1 MKNLLIRLVLI
12 TGNLFAQ
19 IYNFHYYNSS
29 NGLTSTSITSLSQDK
44 QGYIWIGTTS
54 SVFRYDGYNFEEV
67 GLWHSE
73 LRTEISGLGELKN
86 QMWIATLTK
95 GLFIVKGNKEV
106 INLNNRFANLPKKIK
121 VLKKEADKLL
131 LISQNNEFYVA
142 HNDSV
147 VTKILVDALLPQTNF
162 NDIISIDNGYAIAS
176 DEGLIIFQ
184 YNRVKYKFIQNK
196 SGKTLQVKAVSL
208 DKNGNIIFLTSNG
221 SIYKIENY
229 NLVEIYNSNNNYS
242 KFSILI
248 DQNNFIWAGFDDGI
262 LRIEN
267 KKENFIGYANGLP
280 HQVVT
285 SLFEDREGNIW
296 IGTLNGIAK
305 LNSLAIKNYPSLFPK
320 VTSSIYKILKNG
332 KEISVFSDE
341 GVSVFNTLNST
352 YFNYPFNFSNHNNVN
367 DAVELSGNSKLIAT
381 NNGLYIWQGNKI
393 NLSPLN
399 SQIVSKKILSL
410 AKGSGNKIYIG
421 TDSGL
426 FIFQANKLIDY
437 LSVDNVLPSN
447 EINSILVTRSEEVW
461 LGTESGLVK
470 YADGNALVLRTGN
483 GLINNYVTS
492 LSEDSEGRIWI
503 GTKKGLSSF
512 KNGRFNNFI
521 PKILGNK
528 VDEINDVI
536 PVKENQIWIAT
547 TRGIFIIKNGVE
559 YSSLTAS
566 DGLLSDFI
574 TDLEYEP
581 QSDVIFVGTNSGLT
595 TIELKYLKKSPLSYK
610 IFFTKFSTEKRNY
623 NFDQLKISEDEG
635 SIQIIVSIFSF
646 FDEKKIIYRYRIK
659 EFEDNWNYLTG
670 SNEIVYKSLP
680 SGNYTLIVQASI
692 DGINWLKNSAEL
704 KFEVQSGLLK
714 NFIFYGSI
722 LISLV
727 FITSLIVF
735 IRNKI
740 RSKKINV
747 NESETKTETNILSDI
762 QDDNQDTLKKNY
774 ELQELEEI
782 KRRLED
788 KVETLKNVLLEKEQK
803 IEALKNENI
812 KLKRQ
817 IEELELSLKSK
828 PDTIEEEPEFV
839 EKSRIEIIVKNSEEA
854 EEIKRYI
861 EALEKCNWSIRAAAK
876 LLNIPHSTFHYRL
889 KKLNLLKNK

>member
-1 MKNLLIRLVLI
+1 MKNLLINLLLI

-29 NGLTSTSITSLSQDK
+29 NGLTSTSITSLSQDN

-67 GLWHSE
+67 GLWHNE
-73 LRTEISGLGELKN
+73 LRTEIIGLGELKN
-86 QMWIATLTK
+86 QMWIATSTK
-95 GLFIVKGNKEV
+95 GLFIVKNNKEV
-106 INLNNRFANLPKKIK
+106 INLNNRFAYLPKKIK
-121 VLKKEADKLL
+121 VLKKDTDKLL

-142 HNDSV
+142 YNDSA

-162 NDIISIDNGYAIAS
+162 NDIVSIDNGYAIAS

-184 YNRVKYKFIQNK
+184 YNRVKYKFNQSK
-196 SGKTLQVKAVSL
+196 SGKTLQVKAVAL
-208 DKNGNIIFLTSNG
+208 DKNRNIIFLTSNG

-285 SLFEDREGNIW
+285 CLFEDREGNIW

-320 VTSSIYKILKNG
+320 VTSSIYKILKSG

-352 YFNYPFNFSNHNNVN
+352 YINYPFNFSNHNNVN
-367 DAVELSGNSKLIAT
+367 DAIELNGNSKLIAT

-410 AKGSGNKIYIG
+410 EKGSGNKIYVG

-437 LSVDNVLPSN
+437 LSVDNILPSN

-461 LGTESGLVK
+461 LGTEGGLVK
-470 YADGNALVLRTGN
+470 YADENALVLRTGN

-492 LSEDSEGRIWI
+492 LSEDSDGRIWI

-521 PKILGNK
+521 PKILGNN

-581 QSDVIFVGTNSGLT
+581 QSDVVFVGTNSGLT
-595 TIELKYLKKSPLSYK
+595 TIELKYLKKNPFSYK
-610 IFFTKFSTEKRNY
+610 IFFTKFSTDKRSY

-635 SIQIIVSIFSF
+635 SIRINVSIFSF

-670 SNEIVYKSLP
+670 SNEIIYKTLP
-680 SGNYTLIVQASI
+680 SGKYTLIVQASV

-704 KFEVQSGLLK
+704 KFEVQSGFLK
-714 NFIFYGSI
+714 YFLFYGSI
-722 LISLV
+722 LIGLI
-727 FITSLIVF
+727 FIASLIVF
-735 IRNKI
+735 VRNFIKSRKI
-740 RSKKINV
+740 KVK
-747 NESETKTETNILSDI
+747 ESETITGINLLSEL
-762 QDDNQDTLKKNY
+762 QDDAQSTPKQNY
-774 ELQELEEI
+774 DLQELEEI
-782 KRRLED
+782 KRRLEE
-788 KVETLKNVLLEKEQK
+788 KVETLKNIVLEKEQM
-803 IEALKNENI
+803 IETLKNENV

-828 PDTIEEEPEFV
+828 PDVIEEETEFV